1 MSRVCTEAVDA
12 LVGASSWAEH
22 VRGLISAVAGHGS
35 SVLITGPTGTGKEL
49 IAKAIHDS
57 SDRAREPF
65 MPVDC
70 AALPASL
77 FESQMFGHEKGA
89 FTGASYAAMGCFR
102 AADGGTIFLD
112 EIGEL
117 DLLMQ
122 AKLLRVLQERHVRPV
137 GSHDVVPVNVR
148 VVAATNRDL
157 AAEVRAGNFREDL
170 FYRLNVVRL
179 ESVPLAERTEDILP
193 LSNHFLARLAIENG
207 LPLRDLSPQ
216 LVTRM
221 KQLDWPGNVRQ
232 LANFIE
238 RAVVFSKSDTIG
250 CEALDLLD
258 ASAPLDATTEPEI
271 APQSVGSV
279 EPEAQ
284 PAEEEWPTLEEY
296 ERVYVQQVLD
306 HTFHNQTAA
315 AAILG
320 ISPGALA
327 RKIRKL
333 ELDASHSRRGRPSAT
348 SRIPR

>member
-1 MSRVCTEAVDA
+1 MISKSYTEGVDA
-12 LVGASSWAEH
+12 LVGASRWAQD
-22 VRGLISAVAGHGS
+22 VRAQISDVAQHGS
-35 SVLITGPTGTGKEL
+35 SVLVTGPTGTGKEL
-49 IAKAIHDS
+49 IAKAIHVAS
-57 SDRAREPF
+57 SRSDQPF

-122 AKLLRVLQERHVRPV
+122 AKLLRVLQERQVQPV
-137 GSHDVVPVNVR
+137 GSHEVVPVDVR

-179 ESVPLAERTEDILP
+179 ESVALSERSDDIEL
-193 LSNHFLARLAIENG
+193 LSNHFLAKLSIENG
-207 LPLRDLSPQ
+207 LPLRKLSPE
-216 LVTRM
+216 LVTQM
-221 KQLDWPGNVRQ
+221 KQINWPGNVRQ
-232 LANFIE
+232 LANFVE
-238 RAVVFSKSDTIG
+238 RAVVFSRSETIG

-258 ASAPLDATTEPEI
+258 AAAVDVIDHASVSAEILAAPTE
-271 APQSVGSV
+271 
-279 EPEAQ
+279 Q
-284 PAEEEWPTLEEY
+284 PPREKWPTLEEQ
-296 ERVYVQQVLD
+296 EREYVQEVLD
-306 HTFHNQTAA
+306 QTFHNQTTA

-333 ELDASHSRRGRPSAT
+333 GLNASQSRRGRPSA
-348 SRIPR
+348 SMQLAR